1 MVFTGLAAA
10 VWLVAAVIG
19 VVAVTT
25 GWTPPTTRGR
35 VVRPELWGYGT
46 LIAALGIGT
55 GMSMRWWAGSR
66 GLDGV
71 GGATAL
77 ALILLGFL
85 LQWRAQRPAHP
96 RHPTKNAS

>member
-1 MVFTGLAAA
+1 MVLTTLAAVA
-10 VWLVAAVIG
+10 WLLIAVIG

-46 LIAALGIGT
+46 LTTALGMGT
-55 GMSMRWWAGSR
+55 GMSLHWWADSMAV
-66 GLDGV
+66 DGV

-77 ALILLGFL
+77 VLILLGFA
-85 LQWRAQRPAHP
+85 LQTRAQHPAP
-96 RHPTKNAS
+96 R